1 MSTHQDHV
9 AHALDIDAVRSRFT
23 SLRKGEFTF
32 FDAPAGSQVP
42 DEVGDAMA
50 TLMREASGNTG
61 GYDPTAQTLT
71 DLVSKARERAAEFFG
86 GDADNIAFGGSMT
99 ALNFILSRA
108 ATRDFES
115 GDEMIVT
122 RLDHDGNVAPWR
134 ELAIDRDFVL
144 RTCNLTED
152 LRIDVDH
159 LRSLVTDRTKVI
171 AFPWAANTVGSIA
184 DIAEI
189 CEIAHS
195 VGAIAW
201 VDAVHYAAH
210 QKMDVRAVGADVV
223 LASPYKL
230 CGPHMGMAHLE
241 PRVADQWRAY
251 KVQAREEHPLGG
263 RFENGTRPFELL
275 AGLCASLDYID
286 SIGGFGAI
294 EPYETSLAKHFL
306 NTLSSDF
313 TVYGPPLDQRV
324 PTFLL
329 TTPGLDAETISRK
342 LAEEKISVW
351 KHNFTYEVGL
361 PEVLP
366 FEGDAV
372 RVGIAHYNTVKEIDH
387 LNAVLGDIANHR

>member
-1 MSTHQDHV
+1 MSMNHDSV
-9 AHALDIDAVRSRFT
+9 ARGFDINAVRSRFT
-23 SLRKGEFTF
+23 SLREGGFTF

-50 TLMREASGNTG
+50 RLMREASGNTG

-71 DLVSKARERAAEFFG
+71 DLVTKSRERAAEFFG

-99 ALNFILSRA
+99 ALTFILSRA
-108 ATRDFES
+108 ATRHFEP
-115 GDEMIVT
+115 GDEIIVT
-122 RLDHDGNVAPWR
+122 RLDHEGNVAPWR
-134 ELAIDRDFVL
+134 ELAIDRDFVV

-152 LRIDVDH
+152 FRIDVDH
-159 LRSLVTDRTKVI
+159 LGSLVTDRTKII

-286 SIGGFGAI
+286 SIGGFEAI
-294 EPYETSLAKHFL
+294 EPYERSLAHHFL
-306 NTLSSDF
+306 NTLSTDF
-313 TVYGPPLDQRV
+313 TVYGPPLEQRV

-329 TTPGLDAETISRK
+329 TAPGIDAETISRK
-342 LAEEKISVW
+342 LVEERISVW
-351 KHNFTYEVGL
+351 KHNFNYEVGL

-366 FEGDAV
+366 FKGEAV
-372 RVGIAHYNTVKEIDH
+372 RVGIAHYNTFEEIDH
-387 LNAVLGDIANHR
+387 LCSALAKIAK